1 MDKQERIREIIL
13 QLKTIKADQELTNQD
28 ILEMVEA
35 SGGITSISTI
45 RRVFAEGSENQ
56 SFNFRNTIQ
65 PISRAMLATNETT
78 KVSDQDENLLQ
89 AQLDGLKQVCELKDT
104 LLNDLQKAL
113 EAEQRKVEFLKLQV
127 EQKDRIINNWLD
139 SQKPLSPT

>member
-13 QLKTIKADQELTNQD
+13 QLKAIKTEQELTNQD

-35 SGGITSISTI
+35 GGGITSITTI

-56 SFNFRNTIQ
+56 SFSFRNTIQ
-65 PISRAMLATNETT
+65 PISRAMLATNKTT
-78 KVSDQDENLLQ
+78 NVADQGEALLQ
-89 AQLDGLKQVCELKDT
+89 AQLDGLKQLCELKDS

-113 EAEQRKVEFLKLQV
+113 EAEQHKVEFLLLQV
-127 EQKDRIINNWLD
+127 EQKDRIINKLLD
-139 SQKPLSPT
+139 S

>member
-35 SGGITSISTI
+35 SGGVTSLSTI

-56 SFNFRNTIQ
+56 SFHFRNTIQ
-65 PISRAMLATNETT
+65 PISRAMLATTETT
-78 KVSDQDENLLQ
+78 IVADQDENFLQ
-89 AQLDGLKQVCELKDT
+89 AQIDGLKQVCELKDT

-113 EAEQRKVEFLKLQV
+113 EAEQRKVEFLKAQV
-127 EQKDRIINNWLD
+127 EQKDRIINKLLD
-139 SQKPLSPT
+139 S